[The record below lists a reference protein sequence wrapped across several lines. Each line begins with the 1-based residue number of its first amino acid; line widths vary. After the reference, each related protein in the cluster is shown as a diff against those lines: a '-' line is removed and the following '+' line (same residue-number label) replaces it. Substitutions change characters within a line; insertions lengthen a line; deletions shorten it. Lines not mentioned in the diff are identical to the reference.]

1 MALDPE
7 MKLNKYG
14 KGKELKM
21 EDMTS
26 KEFKTLLEMILL
38 IIESCKTTE
47 EAIEKIKGLDILKND

>member
-1 MALDPE
+1 
-7 MKLNKYG
+7 
-14 KGKELKM
+14 M